1 MNIAL
6 VGFTNSYNDQRWLE
20 MAQAWVAQHDPA
32 LAWEPAIRT
41 VFDLRGE
48 HGLNFLDDRCQYDV
62 VVLFAIYNPPTE
74 SVEFQRAL
82 GRRRGQTSLAAN
94 HSRENWA
101 ARLSRTKAKFLLVF
115 RRDDSING
123 EWLGDIEHYEKQPER
138 AGVFG
143 MSIYRLSEYLPSL

>member
-20 MAQAWVAQHDPA
+20 MAGAWMAEHDPA
-32 LAWEPAIRT
+32 SAWASATRK

-48 HGLNFLDDRCQYDV
+48 NGLNFLEDRGEYDV
-62 VVLFAIYNPPTE
+62 VVLFAIYNPPTQ
-74 SVEFQRAL
+74 SMAFQRAL

-94 HSRENWA
+94 HSRENWT
-101 ARLSRTKAKFLLVF
+101 ARLSHTRAKYLFIF
-115 RRDDSING
+115 RRDDSIDG
-123 EWLGDIEHYEKQPER
+123 EWLGEIEHYGRQPER

-143 MSIYRLSEYLPSL
+143 MSIYRLTM

>member
-20 MAQAWVAQHDPA
+20 MAGAWVAEHDPA
-32 LAWEPAIRT
+32 MAWASARRT

-48 HGLNFLDDRCQYDV
+48 KGLNFLDDRGEYDV
-62 VVLFAIYNPPTE
+62 VVLFAIYNPPMD

-101 ARLSRTKAKFLLVF
+101 ERLSRTRAKYLFVF
-115 RRDDSING
+115 RRDDSVDG
-123 EWLGDIEHYEKQPER
+123 EWLGEIEQYEKQPEQ

-143 MSIYRLSEYLPSL
+143 VSIYRLKV